1 MGCDCLPLF
10 AIATDPLGG
19 SVVPATTANH
29 CKPLQTTV
37 NFYLIAIGTNL
48 GDRLGNLHR
57 GLDLLR
63 ECVQP
68 QEMRVGGLYETD
80 PVDCA
85 PGTQAFLNSVI
96 QLTAACTPQELH
108 AHLQAIE
115 QAMGRPS
122 VREKNSPRALD
133 LDLLYA
139 GDFVSD
145 DPVLTVP
152 HPRLHLRRFVLQP
165 LADLCPALVLPGH
178 QRSIQQHLD
187 ALTDDPAEVRL
198 VEKDWMKP
206 L

>member
-1 MGCDCLPLF
+1 MSS
-10 AIATDPLGG
+10 I
-19 SVVPATTANH
+19 
-29 CKPLQTTV
+29 V
-37 NFYLIAIGTNL
+37 NFSSATYLIAIGTNL

-57 GLDLLR
+57 GLALLR
-63 ECVQP
+63 ERVQS
-68 QEMRVGGLYETD
+68 QGMRVGGLYETA

-96 QLTAACTPQELH
+96 QLTAASTPQELH

-122 VREKNSPRALD
+122 VREKNSPRSLD